1 MVKNSPEFA
10 CGQILYNIKMSQLN
24 YFLQETPYSVH
35 ITIRKRFKKDSNL
48 NSEVREV
55 LEAPS
60 VVENYVIKKE
70 LSDKCEALEK
80 ENKELKLRVK
90 DNLID
95 IGKLE
100 YDIEELEVEALLVFT
115 ENFQKINDK
124 IC

>member
-10 CGQILYNIKMSQLN
+10 CGQILYNIKMSQLK

-55 LEAPS
+55 LETPS
-60 VVENYVIKKE
+60 VVENNVIKKE

-100 YDIEELEVEALLVFT
+100 YDIEELEV
-115 ENFQKINDK
+115 
-124 IC
+124 